1 MRKFIWILS
10 LLITIHILSGKVKAG
25 TGIYLPRTFET
36 ITNESVKSTL
46 DKYFSDFEFGNKKY
60 RILLTDDNTT
70 YDYIHEKLLRYGNIG
85 VLFMPKSKK
94 IVCQKQ
100 KYGITSAFFDK
111 NGQVETIS
119 RNNTICSK
127 RSVEKVLT
135 LPGKVD
141 MTEIETFNIDF
152 NGKVYIDKKNAEKIF
167 K

>member
-10 LLITIHILSGKVKAG
+10 LLITIHILPGKVKAG

-85 VLFMPKSKK
+85 VLFMLQEPPFSAEYTPANTSKAH
-94 IVCQKQ
+94 
-100 KYGITSAFFDK
+100 S
-111 NGQVETIS
+111 N
-119 RNNTICSK
+119 SK
-127 RSVEKVLT
+127 HYL
-135 LPGKVD
+135 
-141 MTEIETFNIDF
+141 
-152 NGKVYIDKKNAEKIF
+152 
-167 K
+167 